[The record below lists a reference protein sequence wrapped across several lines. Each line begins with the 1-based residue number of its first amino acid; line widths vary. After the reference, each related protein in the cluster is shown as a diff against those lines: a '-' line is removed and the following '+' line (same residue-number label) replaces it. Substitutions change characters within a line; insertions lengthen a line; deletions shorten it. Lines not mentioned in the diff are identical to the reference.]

1 VDTLGESSEQVKNA
15 DPPSQSAVTTLATGG
30 SDLGHGLARRIRSLL
45 PSLIP
50 SEARVAEALLAAAP
64 AIPASVA
71 ELAAD
76 AQTSPATV
84 VRACQSLGFGG
95 FNELSDALRREQQ
108 AAASTPRT
116 APDAERALRRTY
128 EAGIQQLES
137 AARTLDV
144 EAFAAAVDTLLA
156 ARRVL
161 VATSSDLAMLA
172 QYATIRFAMVGRP
185 VEAPGDVVAAHIV
198 ATGLAPGDVCLAFGS
213 SGANMLTVRIAQA
226 AATAGATNIA
236 VTAFPRG
243 PLAELADL
251 HLAAGVPTL
260 TPSERDYTRI
270 CVSQLLVIDAL
281 QAAMRDRGAGN
292 EIADTVDGAMNAY
305 TYRRSR
311 HEGRTR

>member
-1 VDTLGESSEQVKNA
+1 MTNA
-15 DPPSQSAVTTLATGG
+15 DPPSRSADQTPGAGG
-30 SDLGHGLARRIRSLL
+30 GDPARQGLARRIRSLL

-64 AIPASVA
+64 AVPASVA

-95 FNELSDALRREQQ
+95 FNELSDALKREQH
-108 AAASTPRT
+108 AAADAPRT
-116 APDAERALRRTY
+116 APDAQRALRRTF

-137 AARTLDV
+137 ATRTLDV
-144 EAFAAAVDTLLA
+144 EAFAAAVDTLLS

-161 VATSSDLAMLA
+161 VATSSDLAMLG

-185 VEAPGDVVAAHIV
+185 VEAPADVVAAHIV
-198 ATGLAPGDVCLAFGS
+198 ASGLAPGDACLTFGN
-213 SGANMLTVRIAQA
+213 SGANLLTVRVAQA

-236 VTAFPRG
+236 VTAFARG

-251 HLAAGVPTL
+251 HLAVGVPVL
-260 TPSERDYTRI
+260 TPSERDFTRI
-270 CVSQLLVIDAL
+270 CVSQLLTIDAL
-281 QAAMRDRGAGN
+281 QAAMRDRGAGS
-292 EIADTVDGAMNAY
+292 EIADTVDAALSAY

-311 HEGRTR
+311 HEGRPR

>member
-1 VDTLGESSEQVKNA
+1 MTNSDL
-15 DPPSQSAVTTLATGG
+15 PQSAGRPPGAAGG
-30 SDLGHGLARRIRSLL
+30 DLGRQGLARRIRSLL

-64 AIPASVA
+64 AVPTSVA

-76 AQTSPATV
+76 AQTSTATV

-95 FNELSDALRREQQ
+95 FNELSDALRREQRV
-108 AAASTPRT
+108 AADAPRT
-116 APDAERALRRTY
+116 APDAQRALRRTF

-137 AARTLDV
+137 VAKTLDV
-144 EAFAAAVDTLLA
+144 EAFAGAVDTLLA

-161 VATSSDLAMLA
+161 VATSSDLAMLG

-185 VEAPGDVVAAHIV
+185 VEAPADVVAAHIV
-198 ATGLAPGDVCLAFGS
+198 ATGLAPGDACLAFGS
-213 SGANMLTVRIAQA
+213 SGANLLTVRVAQA
-226 AATAGATNIA
+226 AATAGATNIT
-236 VTAFPRG
+236 VTSFARG

-251 HLAAGVPTL
+251 HLAVGVPTL

-281 QAAMRDRGAGN
+281 QAAMRDRGAGS
-292 EIADTVDGAMNAY
+292 EIADTVEAALSAY

-311 HEGRTR
+311 HEGRPR

>member
-1 VDTLGESSEQVKNA
+1 MKNA
-15 DPPSQSAVTTLATGG
+15 DLPGQSAVTTRAAGG
-30 SDLGHGLARRIRSLL
+30 GDLGRHGLARRIRSLL

-64 AIPASVA
+64 AVPASVA

-76 AQTSPATV
+76 AKTSPATV

-95 FNELSDALRREQQ
+95 FNELSDALRREQR
-108 AAASTPRT
+108 AAAGAPRT
-116 APDAERALRRTY
+116 VPDAQRALRRTF
-128 EAGIQQLES
+128 EAGMQQLES
-137 AARTLDV
+137 AAGTIDP
-144 EAFAAAVDTLLA
+144 EAFAAVVDTLLK

-161 VATSSDLAMLA
+161 VATSSDLAMLG

-185 VEAPGDVVAAHIV
+185 VEAPGDVVASHIV
-198 ATGLAPGDVCLAFGS
+198 ATGLAPGDACLAFGN
-213 SGANMLTVRIAQA
+213 SGANLLTVRIAQA
-226 AATAGATNIA
+226 AATAGATTIA
-236 VTAFPRG
+236 VTAFARG
-243 PLAELADL
+243 PLAELADM

-270 CVSQLLVIDAL
+270 CVSQLLLIDAL

-292 EIADTVDGAMNAY
+292 ETADAVDAALSAY

-311 HEGRTR
+311 HVGRTR